1 MRPPIPLDRHML
13 PIYDDEIMRTI
24 VEMPQ
29 QELRDL
35 TTLSKEERIS
45 RAEAIRRAVG
55 QYLRAWKAAHAATD
69 AFGVWKD
76 RKVSGLEYEDRVRG
90 EWQCHESRHRH
101 QHPR

>member
-1 MRPPIPLDRHML
+1 
-13 PIYDDEIMRTI
+13 MRTI

-35 TTLSKEERIS
+35 TALSKEEHIS

-55 QYLRAWKAAHAATD
+55 QYLRAWKVAHGATD
-69 AFGVWKD
+69 AFGLWKD
-76 RKVSGLEYEDRVRG
+76 RNLSGLEYEDRVRE
-90 EWQCHESRHRH
+90 EWRCDESRHRH

>member
-1 MRPPIPLDRHML
+1 ML
-13 PIYDDEIMRTI
+13 PIYDAGTMRTI
-24 VEMPQ
+24 VEMPP

-35 TTLSKEERIS
+35 TALSREERIS

-55 QYLRAWKAAHAATD
+55 QYLRAWKAAHGATD
-69 AFGVWKD
+69 AFGVWKN

-90 EWQCHESRHRH
+90 KWQRHESRHRH